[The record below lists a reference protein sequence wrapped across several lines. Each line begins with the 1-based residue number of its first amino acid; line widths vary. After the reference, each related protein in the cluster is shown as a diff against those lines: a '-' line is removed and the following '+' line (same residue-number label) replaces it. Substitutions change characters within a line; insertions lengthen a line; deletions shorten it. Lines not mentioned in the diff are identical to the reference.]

1 MKTNMITGNPLKQIT
16 LFSIPIIVGNIFQ
29 QFYQVI
35 DTLIVGRYVGVD
47 ALAALG
53 VTGPIGFTLIGF
65 AIGISTGFTVIV
77 SQRFGANDDEG
88 VRKSIA
94 MTILATLFCSIALTL
109 ISYFATRPLLLLIS
123 TPENILD
130 LSESYFKIIVYGIVS
145 IMYYNTFSSILRAI
159 GDSKTPLYF
168 LILSSFLNVVGD
180 YICVAILHWGVEG
193 AAIATVFS
201 QSFSAILSLI
211 FIMKKY
217 PEIWP
222 QKEDW
227 KYDGNMIKRLFAI
240 GIPSGFH
247 VSVISIGV
255 LIVQANLNAFGSE
268 AVAGFG
274 VGVRIENLFVQS
286 FVGFGAGLTT
296 YCGQNIGA
304 MQVDRVKEGVKKTL
318 FLTSILAVINGII
331 LYFFSAN
338 IAALFI
344 DSHDSQVIQY
354 TVTYTQTVGKFF
366 VALTLIFIYRSSCQG
381 LGSGAI
387 PMFCAFEEIVFRVV
401 AIIFIVPTFGY
412 IGLCLASPFA
422 WVATGL
428 SVFVF
433 YKILLK
439 KIDKALSE
447 NKVLKIY

>member
-1 MKTNMITGNPLKQIT
+1 
-16 LFSIPIIVGNIFQ
+16 
-29 QFYQVI
+29 
-35 DTLIVGRYVGVD
+35 
-47 ALAALG
+47 
-53 VTGPIGFTLIGF
+53 
-65 AIGISTGFTVIV
+65 
-77 SQRFGANDDEG
+77 
-88 VRKSIA
+88 
-94 MTILATLFCSIALTL
+94 
-109 ISYFATRPLLLLIS
+109 
-123 TPENILD
+123 
-130 LSESYFKIIVYGIVS
+130 
-145 IMYYNTFSSILRAI
+145 MYYNTFSSILRAI